1 MKGGKLQSF
10 GLVVITQFCQMMKT
24 GRDKDDR
31 PLVDMIGRALLLL
44 FVLVE

>member
-1 MKGGKLQSF
+1 MKGGELQSF

-24 GRDKDDR
+24 GRDKDDC
-31 PLVDMIGRALLLL
+31 PLDMIGRALLLL